1 MSDKIRPIHLARKAI
16 LYVRQSS
23 AYQVTHNLESQRLQY
38 AMRHRLEQFGWGDI
52 DVVDEDLGRSA
63 AGLVTRSGFERMVAD
78 VCLGNVGAV
87 AAREV
92 SRFARN
98 SREWQHLVEMCRVVD
113 TVLIDQDT
121 VYAPRMSN
129 DRLLLGLKGSLNEYE
144 LDLLRQRSVEAR
156 RQKAMR
162 GELLIVSPVGYIKGE
177 HRLEKDP
184 DRRVQEAIDLV
195 FRKLL
200 ELGSVRQTLLW
211 FHEHDLE
218 LPVINAHEEIRWRRP
233 SYGMVYS
240 MLTNPAYGGTYA
252 YGKTEQVTI
261 YAGGEPRQTIRR
273 KPREHWLA
281 FIPDAHDG
289 YVSWEQFERVQVAIA
304 QNTLGRGQ
312 VGAAQRGPALLA
324 GLLHCRRCGHKLLV
338 GYTGNGHDVLRY
350 QCRRGWLDN
359 GEPRCIGF
367 AGVALDQAVSK
378 EILRVVQPA
387 AVEAARLADA
397 EQSRQLD
404 DVAAA
409 LQRDLQA
416 ARYHAQRAQKQ
427 FDQVDPD
434 NRLVAD
440 ELERRWNQALNRVRD
455 VESQIERHQSRHDR
469 AAAPSPQDFH
479 DLAAD
484 LEAVWSDPETDARL
498 KKRLLRTLM
507 RDIIVDID
515 DQAAEVLVVIHW
527 QGGIH
532 TELRLPR
539 RRRGQNATHTPREAV
554 DAVRVLARICTDRS
568 IASFLNRNGMRTGRG
583 NRWTQERV
591 TALRSHHGIERYVP
605 EHRAEQPWLNLTE
618 AARALGISTRTLR
631 IAAQHGEI
639 LAEHPLPDGPW
650 VFTRDALTTAA
661 ASGVLTRVAL
671 HRAGIA
677 VPSPAQTNLDLS
689 ST

>member
-1 MSDKIRPIHLARKAI
+1 MSDKIRPHHLARKAI

-23 AYQVTHNLESQRLQY
+23 AFQVTHNLESQRLQY
-38 AMRHRLEQFGWGDI
+38 AMRDRLAQLGWGDI

-63 AGLVTRSGFERMVAD
+63 AGLVTRSGFDRMVAD
-78 VCLGNVGAV
+78 VCLGKVGAV

-113 TVLIDQDT
+113 TVLVDQDT

-156 RQKAMR
+156 RQKARR
-162 GELLIVSPVGYIKGE
+162 GELLIMSPVGYLKGE
-177 HRLEKDP
+177 RRLEKDP
-184 DRRVQEAIDLV
+184 DRRVQDAIALV
-195 FRKLL
+195 FRTLL

-211 FHEHDLE
+211 FHGHGLE
-218 LPVINAHEEIRWRRP
+218 LPVIDAREQVRWRRP

-240 MLTNPAYGGTYA
+240 MLTNPAYGGAYA

-261 YAGGEPRQTIRR
+261 YGDGAPRQTIRR
-273 KPREHWLA
+273 KAREHWLA
-281 FIPDAHDG
+281 FIPEAHEG
-289 YVSWEQFERVQVAIA
+289 YVSWEHFERVQAAIA
-304 QNTLGRGQ
+304 QNTLGRGH
-312 VGAAQRGPALLA
+312 VGAAQRGAALLA
-324 GLLHCRRCGHKLLV
+324 GLLHGRRCGHKLLM

-350 QCRRGWLDN
+350 QCRRGWLDA
-359 GEPRCIGF
+359 GDPRCIGI
-367 AGVALDQAVSK
+367 AGLAIDQAVSK

-387 AVEAARLADA
+387 AIEAARLADA

-409 LQRDLQA
+409 LQRDVQA
-416 ARYHAQRAQKQ
+416 AHYHAQRAQKQ

-440 ELERRWNQALNRVRD
+440 ELERRWNQALSRVRD
-455 VESQIERHQSRHDR
+455 VEAQIERHQTRHDR
-469 AAAPSPQDFH
+469 APAPSAQDFH
-479 DLAAD
+479 DLAAN
-484 LEAVWSDPETDARL
+484 LEAVWSDPEADARL
-498 KKRLLRTLM
+498 KKRILRSLI

-515 DQAAEVLVVIHW
+515 DQVAEVVVVIHW
-527 QGGIH
+527 KGGVH

-539 RRRGQNATHTPREAV
+539 RRRGQNATHTPKEAV
-554 DAVRVLARICTDRS
+554 DAVRVLARICSDRS
-568 IASFLNRNGMRTGRG
+568 IASFFTRNGMRTGRG

-591 TALRSHHGIERYVP
+591 TALRSHHGIARYLP
-605 EHRAEQPWLNLTE
+605 EQRAEQPWLNLTE
-618 AARALGISTRTLR
+618 AAHTLGVSARTLR
-631 IAAQHGEI
+631 IAAEQGDIH
-639 LAEHPLPDGPW
+639 AEHPLPDGPW
-650 VFTRDALTTAA
+650 VFTRDALRTAA
-661 ASGVLTRVAL
+661 ASGLLERVAL
-671 HRAGIA
+671 HRAGMA
-677 VPSPAQTNLDLS
+677 VPSPGQADLDLS

>member
-1 MSDKIRPIHLARKAI
+1 
-16 LYVRQSS
+16 
-23 AYQVTHNLESQRLQY
+23 
-38 AMRHRLEQFGWGDI
+38 
-52 DVVDEDLGRSA
+52 
-63 AGLVTRSGFERMVAD
+63 
-78 VCLGNVGAV
+78 
-87 AAREV
+87 
-92 SRFARN
+92 
-98 SREWQHLVEMCRVVD
+98 
-113 TVLIDQDT
+113 
-121 VYAPRMSN
+121 
-129 DRLLLGLKGSLNEYE
+129 
-144 LDLLRQRSVEAR
+144 
-156 RQKAMR
+156 
-162 GELLIVSPVGYIKGE
+162 
-177 HRLEKDP
+177 
-184 DRRVQEAIDLV
+184 
-195 FRKLL
+195 
-200 ELGSVRQTLLW
+200 LW

>member
-1 MSDKIRPIHLARKAI
+1 MSDKIRPSHLARKAI

-63 AGLVTRSGFERMVAD
+63 AGLVARSGFDRMVAD
-78 VCLGNVGAV
+78 VCLGKVGAV

-98 SREWQHLVEMCRVVD
+98 SREWQHLVEMYRVVD

-121 VYAPRMSN
+121 VYAPRISN

-162 GELLIVSPVGYIKGE
+162 GELLIVSPVGYVKGE

-184 DRRVQEAIDLV
+184 DRRVQDAIDLV

-211 FHEHDLE
+211 FHEHDLD
-218 LPVINAHEEIRWRRP
+218 LPVINGHGEVRWRRP

-252 YGKTEQVTI
+252 YGKTEQVTT
-261 YAGGEPRQTIRR
+261 YAAGEPRQTVRR

-281 FIPDAHDG
+281 FIPAAHEG
-289 YVSWEQFERVQVAIA
+289 YVSWEQFERVQRAIT
-304 QNTLGRGQ
+304 QNSLRRGH
-312 VGAAQRGPALLA
+312 VGAAQRGTALLA

-367 AGVALDQAVSK
+367 AGLVIDQAVSK
-378 EILRVVQPA
+378 ELLRVVQPA
-387 AVEAARLADA
+387 AIEAARLADA

-404 DVAAA
+404 DVVAA

-440 ELERRWNQALNRVRD
+440 ELERRWNQALSRVRD
-455 VESQIERHQSRHDR
+455 VEAQIERHQGQQGR
-469 AAAPSPQDFH
+469 AVAPSTQDFH
-479 DLAAD
+479 DLAAH

-498 KKRLLRTLM
+498 KKRMLRTLI
-507 RDIIVDID
+507 RDIFVDID
-515 DQAAEVLVVIHW
+515 DQAAEVVVVIHW
-527 QGGIH
+527 QGGVH
-532 TELRLPR
+532 TEMRVPR
-539 RRRGQNATHTPREAV
+539 RRRGQNATHTPTDTV
-554 DAVRVLARICTDRS
+554 DAVRVLARICADQL
-568 IASFLNRNGMRTGRG
+568 IASLLNRNGLRTGRG

-591 TALRSHHGIERYVP
+591 TALRSHHGIARYIP
-605 EHRAEQPWLNLTE
+605 EQRTEQPWLNLTE
-618 AARALGISTRTLR
+618 AARALGISARTLR
-631 IAAQHGEI
+631 IAAEHGEI
-639 LAEHPLPDGPW
+639 SAEHPLPDGPW
-650 VFTRDALTTAA
+650 VFTRDALNAA
-661 ASGVLTRVAL
+661 AESGFLRRVAL
-671 HRAGIA
+671 HRTGMA
-677 VPSPAQTNLDLS
+677 VPSPGQASLDLS

>member
-1 MSDKIRPIHLARKAI
+1 MSDKIQPNHLARKAI

-23 AYQVTHNLESQRLQY
+23 AHQVSHNLESQRLQY
-38 AMRHRLEQFGWGDI
+38 AMRDRLERFGWSDI

-63 AGLVTRSGFERMVAD
+63 AGLITRTGFERMVAD
-78 VCLGNVGAV
+78 VCLGKVGAV

-113 TVLIDQDT
+113 TVLIDQET

-156 RQKAMR
+156 RQKALR
-162 GELLIVSPVGYIKGE
+162 GELLIVSPVGYVKGE
-177 HRLEKDP
+177 HHLEKDP

-211 FHEHDLE
+211 FHEHGLQ
-218 LPVINAHEEIRWRRP
+218 LPVINGREQVRWRRP

-240 MLTNPAYGGTYA
+240 MLTNPTYGGAYA
-252 YGKTEQVTI
+252 YGKTEQITS
-261 YAGGEPRQTIRR
+261 YAAGEPRQTIRR

-281 FIPDAHDG
+281 FIPNAHDG
-289 YVSWEQFERVQVAIA
+289 YVSWEQFERVQAAIA
-304 QNTLGRGQ
+304 QNSLGRGH
-312 VGAAQRGPALLA
+312 VGAAQRGAALLA

-350 QCRRGWLDN
+350 HCRRGWLDN
-359 GEPRCIGF
+359 GEPRCISF
-367 AGVALDQAVSK
+367 AGLAVDHAVSK

-387 AVEAARLADA
+387 AIEAARLADT

-409 LQRDLQA
+409 LQRDRQA
-416 ARYHAQRAQKQ
+416 AQYTAQRAQKQ

-440 ELERRWNQALNRVRD
+440 ELERRWNQALSRVRD
-455 VESQIERHQSRHDR
+455 VEAQIERHHSRHDR
-469 AAAPSPQDFH
+469 AAAPSAQDFH
-479 DLAAD
+479 ELAED

-498 KKRLLRTLM
+498 KKRILRTLI

-515 DQAAEVLVVIHW
+515 DQAAEVVVVIHW
-527 QGGIH
+527 KGGVH

-539 RRRGQNATHTPREAV
+539 RRRGQNATHTSREAV
-554 DAVRVLARICTDRS
+554 DAVRVLARLCTDRS

-591 TALRSHHGIERYVP
+591 TAMRSHHDIDRYVP
-605 EHRAEQPWLNLTE
+605 EQRAEQPWLNLTE
-618 AARALGISTRTLR
+618 AARALGVSARTLR
-631 IAAQHGEI
+631 IAAEHGEI
-639 LAEHPLPDGPW
+639 PAEHPLPDGPW
-650 VFTRDALTTAA
+650 VFTRHALNAA
-661 ASGVLTRVAL
+661 AVSGFLTRVAL
-671 HRAGIA
+671 HRAGMA
-677 VPSPAQTNLDLS
+677 VPSPGQANLDLS

>member
-1 MSDKIRPIHLARKAI
+1 MSEKIRPSHLARKAI

-23 AYQVTHNLESQRLQY
+23 SYQVHHNLESQRLQY
-38 AMRHRLEQFGWGDI
+38 AMRHRLEQFGWSDI

-63 AGLVTRSGFERMVAD
+63 AGLVTRSGFDRMVAD
-78 VCLGNVGAV
+78 VCLGKVGAV

-121 VYAPRMSN
+121 VYAPRMST

-156 RQKAMR
+156 RQKAKR

-177 HRLEKDP
+177 RRLEKDP
-184 DRRVQEAIDLV
+184 DRRVQDAMALV

-211 FHEHDLE
+211 FHEHGLE
-218 LPVINAHEEIRWRRP
+218 LPVISPREQVRWRRP

-240 MLTNPAYGGTYA
+240 MLTNPAYGGAYA
-252 YGKTEQVTI
+252 YGKTEQVTT
-261 YAGGEPRQTIRR
+261 YADGEPRQTVRR

-281 FIPDAHDG
+281 FIPEAHEG
-289 YVSWEQFERVQVAIA
+289 YVSWAQFERVQVAIA
-304 QNTLGRGQ
+304 QNTLGRGH
-312 VGAAQRGPALLA
+312 VGVAQRGAALLA
-324 GLLHCRRCGHKLLV
+324 GLLHCGRCGHKLLV

-350 QCRRGWLDN
+350 HCRRGWLDN

-367 AGVALDQAVSK
+367 AGLAVDYAVSK

-387 AVEAARLADA
+387 ATEAARLADA

-409 LQRDLQA
+409 LERDLQA

-440 ELERRWNQALNRVRD
+440 ELERRWNQALSRVRD
-455 VESQIERHQSRHDR
+455 VEAQIERHHTRHDR
-469 AAAPSPQDFH
+469 AAAP
-479 DLAAD
+479 
-484 LEAVWSDPETDARL
+484 ERTRL
-498 KKRLLRTLM
+498 
-507 RDIIVDID
+507 
-515 DQAAEVLVVIHW
+515 
-527 QGGIH
+527 
-532 TELRLPR
+532 
-539 RRRGQNATHTPREAV
+539 
-554 DAVRVLARICTDRS
+554 S
-568 IASFLNRNGMRTGRG
+568 RTGGRPRG
-583 NRWTQERV
+583 
-591 TALRSHHGIERYVP
+591 
-605 EHRAEQPWLNLTE
+605 
-618 AARALGISTRTLR
+618 
-631 IAAQHGEI
+631 
-639 LAEHPLPDGPW
+639 
-650 VFTRDALTTAA
+650 
-661 ASGVLTRVAL
+661 RVA
-671 HRAGIA
+671 G
-677 VPSPAQTNLDLS
+677 P
-689 ST
+689 

>member
-1 MSDKIRPIHLARKAI
+1 MSDKIRPTHLARKAI

-23 AYQVTHNLESQRLQY
+23 AYQVTHYLESQRLQY
-38 AMRHRLEQFGWGDI
+38 AMRDRLTQLGWIDI

-63 AGLVTRSGFERMVAD
+63 AGLVTRSGFDRMVAD
-78 VCLGNVGAV
+78 VCLGKVGAV

-113 TVLIDQDT
+113 TVLIDLDT
-121 VYAPRMSN
+121 VYAPRLSN

-156 RQKAMR
+156 QQKARR
-162 GELLIVSPVGYIKGE
+162 GELLIVSPVGYVKGE

-184 DRRVQEAIDLV
+184 DRRVQDAIALT

-211 FHEHDLE
+211 FLEQGLE
-218 LPVINAHEEIRWRRP
+218 LPVINAREQVRWRRP

-252 YGKTEQVTI
+252 YGKTEQVTT
-261 YAGGEPRQTIRR
+261 YVDGAPRQTIRR

-281 FIPDAHDG
+281 FIPEAHEG
-289 YVSWEQFERVQVAIA
+289 YVSWAQFERVQATIA
-304 QNTLGRGQ
+304 QNTLGRGH
-312 VGAAQRGPALLA
+312 VGAAQRGAALLA

-338 GYTGNGHDVLRY
+338 GYTGSGHDVLRY
-350 QCRRGWLDN
+350 HCQRGWLDN
-359 GEPRCIGF
+359 GEPRCSGF
-367 AGVALDQAVSK
+367 AGLAVDHAVSK
-378 EILRVVQPA
+378 EIVRVVQPA
-387 AVEAARLADA
+387 AIAAARLADV
-397 EQSRQLD
+397 EQSRQRD
-404 DVAAA
+404 DVDAA

-416 ARYHAQRAQKQ
+416 ARYQAHRAQKQ

-434 NRLVAD
+434 NHLVAD
-440 ELERRWNQALNRVRD
+440 ELERRWNQALGRVRD
-455 VESQIERHQSRHDR
+455 VEAQIERHQTRHEG
-469 AAAPSPQDFH
+469 AAAPTAEDFQH
-479 DLAAD
+479 VAAD
-484 LEAVWSDPETDARL
+484 LEAVWADPQTDARL
-498 KKRLLRTLM
+498 KKRILRTVI
-507 RDIIVDID
+507 RDILVDID
-515 DQAAEVLVVIHW
+515 EAATEVVVVIHW
-527 QGGIH
+527 KGGVH

-554 DAVRVLARICTDRS
+554 EAVRVLARICTDRL

-591 TALRSHHGIERYVP
+591 TALRSHHGIGRYVP
-605 EHRAEQPWLNLTE
+605 EQRAEQPWMNLTE
-618 AARALGISTRTLR
+618 AARALRVSARTLR
-631 IAAQHGEI
+631 MAAERGDI
-639 LAEHPLPDGPW
+639 PAEHPLSDGPW
-650 VFTRDALTTAA
+650 VFTRDALNTAA
-661 ASGVLTRVAL
+661 AAAFLERVAL
-671 HRAGIA
+671 HRAGVA
-677 VPSPAQTNLDLS
+677 VPPPGQATLDLS

>member
-1 MSDKIRPIHLARKAI
+1 MSDKIRPTHLARKAI
-16 LYVRQSS
+16 LYIRQSS

-38 AMRHRLEQFGWGDI
+38 AMRGRLEQLGWRDVDI
-52 DVVDEDLGRSA
+52 VDEDLGRSA

-78 VCLGNVGAV
+78 VCLGKVGAV

-121 VYAPRMSN
+121 IYAPRMSN

-156 RQKAMR
+156 RQKALR
-162 GELLIVSPVGYIKGE
+162 GELLIVSPVGYVKGE
-177 HRLEKDP
+177 RRLEKDP
-184 DRRVQEAIDLV
+184 DRRVQDAIDLV

-211 FHEHDLE
+211 FHEQGLE
-218 LPVINAHEEIRWRRP
+218 LPAINPHEQVRWRRP

-240 MLTNPAYGGTYA
+240 MLTNPAYGGAYT
-252 YGKTEQVTI
+252 YGKTEQVTT
-261 YAGGEPRQTIRR
+261 YADGEPHQTIRR
-273 KPREHWLA
+273 KPRAQWLA
-281 FIPDAHDG
+281 LIPEAHEG

-304 QNTLGRGQ
+304 QNTLGRGH
-312 VGAAQRGPALLA
+312 VGAAQRGAALLT

-350 QCRRGWLDN
+350 HCRRGWLDN

-367 AGVALDQAVSK
+367 AGLAVDQAVSK

-387 AVEAARLADA
+387 AIEAARLADA

-416 ARYHAQRAQKQ
+416 AHYNAQRAQKQ

-440 ELERRWNQALNRVRD
+440 ELERRWNQALSRVRD
-455 VESQIERHQSRHDR
+455 VEAQIERHHRRHDR
-469 AAAPSPQDFH
+469 AAAPNAQEFH
-479 DLAAD
+479 ELAED
-484 LEAVWSDPETDARL
+484 LEAVWSDPQTDARL
-498 KKRLLRTLM
+498 KKRILRTLI

-515 DQAAEVLVVIHW
+515 DRAAEVVVVIHW
-527 QGGIH
+527 KGGVH

-539 RRRGQNATHTPREAV
+539 RRRGQNATHTSREAV
-554 DAVRVLARICTDRS
+554 DAVRVLARLSTDRS
-568 IASFLNRNGMRTGRG
+568 IASFLNRNGLRTGRG

-605 EHRAEQPWLNLTE
+605 EQRAEQPWLNLTE
-618 AARALGISTRTLR
+618 AARALGVSARTLR
-631 IAAQHGEI
+631 IAAEHGEI

-650 VFTRDALTTAA
+650 VFTRTALTAAA
-661 ASGVLTRVAL
+661 ASGFLTRVAL
-671 HRAGIA
+671 HRAGMA
-677 VPSPAQTNLDLS
+677 VPCAEQADLDLS